1 MVSTDWLYLCLSSV
15 LYASTLVLST
25 TSTPVQSGPNTI
37 SCFSTS
43 SSVLL
48 HVCGLP
54 SSRISTVGIYSKTD
68 SRKSVPDITQE
79 TCDPKY
85 IEILESTTEYT
96 EQKCPKQQYSSSRYQ
111 VVPLL
116 PWLCDTNSRESAGEA
131 ATARTS
137 QLKKLTSSSN
147 RKRFDVPICK
157 QLPTGSSVML
167 TTKKSPPPFNVYYP
181 CSCQPLQPSG
191 PTFTR

>member
-1 MVSTDWLYLCLSSV
+1 MKCSTPHKNDISAYLLFAVVSTDWLYLCLSSV
-15 LYASTLVLST
+15 LYSSTLVLST

-43 SSVLL
+43 SPVLL

-96 EQKCPKQQYSSSRYQ
+96 EQKCPKQQYSSTRYQ

-131 ATARTS
+131 ATTRTS
-137 QLKKLTSSSN
+137 QLKKLTSRVVTENGLMCPSANS
-147 RKRFDVPICK
+147 F
-157 QLPTGSSVML
+157 LPV
-167 TTKKSPPPFNVYYP
+167 V
-181 CSCQPLQPSG
+181 Q
-191 PTFTR
+191 